1 MQRYRSNIDGAFQ
14 PSPHRVDDRVLPWKK
29 GTQWETS
36 CLKRILEK
44 YIEKHPLRPFSPSDF
59 FLYLSFRRITVFSCK
74 EVGRGIW
81 EGGRCHFLHKSE
93 KDVMKTNWQAV
104 TIYLFWWRSA
114 LTRRGKTGPF
124 LISVGLHF
132 SFSSRCPF
140 PSFYSIIQ
148 LFSISQNK
156 NSCLTWGIIMRS
168 EVCFEVTQQQLNVN
182 HMFSQDWEPNFHKY
196 HIFLLY
202 KKMFFWLLDEIKF
215 RITMWDL

>member
-1 MQRYRSNIDGAFQ
+1 MTGF
-14 PSPHRVDDRVLPWKK
+14 
-29 GTQWETS
+29 
-36 CLKRILEK
+36 CLEK
-44 YIEKHPLRPFSPSDF
+44 KVHSGRLHVWRGYWKNTLKNIPSGLFHLQIF